1 VRKNADT
8 MEAQFAQL
16 EGLYS
21 ADLVAMVRSCL
32 ALDPLARPQSVFAM
46 QKTLNAALPAA
57 NAQKPALGKAPGGLR
72 ALVGRLGALTRGKQ
86 T

>member
-1 VRKNADT
+1 
-8 MEAQFAQL
+8 
-16 EGLYS
+16 
-21 ADLVAMVRSCL
+21 VRSCL

-57 NAQKPALGKAPGGLR
+57 KARKPSLEKAPGGLR